1 MEIIGGLILLWIGAS
16 VVGVLFGLIGKAGKA
31 VVRTAQGKEAE
42 YFGPL
47 EMRLK
52 EEALE
57 GLEGRPFYRVGIR
70 GEIPVVRDQ
79 RISVSVI
86 ARDVGEEDGE
96 GNRQFMPLISF
107 VEDCQETDTVCFE
120 RRHDLNASP
129 GTYWTEWIELA
140 PVAPF
145 MMQAPYAGM
154 RTIEVSVV
162 IYENDGGAQFN
173 QGFLSGSPKIL
184 AVLEKQITH
193 VFEETGYAEES
204 ENQKECLELAV
215 KIGVSVAMADGSL
228 DDTEGVIIQKY
239 MQKNLEAMS
248 ESRQEEMRPR
258 LNAALKEGFALAES
272 GDLSFSPLCD
282 RLAEIGTRK
291 SKYDV
296 IELCMDVMAADG
308 VADESELKT
317 ISAIAEAIDFDMT
330 EISRMQDER
339 MVSANIEATEQNTD
353 ALLGLNESMTTK
365 EKQRQLR
372 MEFQKWNDRL
382 NALSPGSDRDNA
394 QRMLDLISEARKRLE
409 S

>member
-1 MEIIGGLILLWIGAS
+1 
-16 VVGVLFGLIGKAGKA
+16 
-31 VVRTAQGKEAE
+31 
-42 YFGPL
+42 
-47 EMRLK
+47 
-52 EEALE
+52 
-57 GLEGRPFYRVGIR
+57 
-70 GEIPVVRDQ
+70 
-79 RISVSVI
+79 
-86 ARDVGEEDGE
+86 
-96 GNRQFMPLISF
+96 
-107 VEDCQETDTVCFE
+107 
-120 RRHDLNASP
+120 
-129 GTYWTEWIELA
+129 
-140 PVAPF
+140 
-145 MMQAPYAGM
+145 
-154 RTIEVSVV
+154 
-162 IYENDGGAQFN
+162 
-173 QGFLSGSPKIL
+173 
-184 AVLEKQITH
+184 
-193 VFEETGYAEES
+193 
-204 ENQKECLELAV
+204 
-215 KIGVSVAMADGSL
+215 MADGSL
-228 DDTEGVIIQKY
+228 DDTEGVIVQKY

-248 ESRQEEMRPR
+248 EGRREEMRPR

-291 SKYDV
+291 AKYDV

-330 EISRMQDER
+330 EISRMKDER

-353 ALLGLNESMTTK
+353 ALLGLDESMTTK